1 MKKQLTLS
9 EKLKRYSLLTGG
21 AMATALAGDAQIV
34 YTDVVPDFVGSG
46 DMDYQ
51 IDLNNDGVVDFFL
64 SRSEDAGA
72 YWEGFC
78 SGGGDII
85 SSFSHKKLTGYGN
98 CLSCV
103 LAESA
108 YDLSVYDLNEYDDI
122 SDVQTWFIG
131 GVMAA
136 YSKELEIW
144 SECATWSGD
153 IGTWTNGSPS
163 SYGYWLGVVDK
174 YVGVRI
180 FKDDHFYYGWV
191 RLTVDSFSYTLK
203 DYAYETIPDSAITAG
218 NMGCGVFYMDTDGDG
233 YGSMLD
239 PDDTACI
246 FVSDGLVSNNLDC
259 DDSNGTINPIAIES
273 CNNLDDDCN
282 GAIDDGVQNIYYA
295 DSDGDGYGDPN
306 NSTLACTLPNGF
318 VIDNTD
324 CNDNNSA
331 INPSE
336 SEICNNTDDN
346 CNGSIDDGLVFTTYY
361 ADNDGDNYGDPD
373 NSEDACEP
381 ISNFVLDNTDCDDS
395 NPNVNPAATEITN
408 NNIDDDC
415 DGDVDEFGVGVSS
428 INTNTNQLSVFPN
441 PTDGKFVIELELRD
455 AITGEATIEV
465 INLLGQIMQSQKVAM
480 VKGKLQQKIQFS
492 KEEAEG
498 MYLVKVTIG
507 DKIFTA
513 QIDLQK

>member
-46 DMDYQ
+46 SADYQ
-51 IDLNNDGVVDFFL
+51 IDLNNDGVFDFFL
-64 SRSEDAGA
+64 NEETSHDSNFFYCDSSGNMVGQFSLSDKLYAYANCSNCLVGNSSKIKKLSEGDTVSELEGWTGCHILRS
-72 YWEGFC
+72 YWFYSAWNDGC
-78 SGGGDII
+78 DGGDPT
-85 SSFSHKKLTGYGN
+85 SSSSSGFAGN
-98 CLSCV
+98 
-103 LAESA
+103 
-108 YDLSVYDLNEYDDI
+108 
-122 SDVQTWFIG
+122 
-131 GVMAA
+131 
-136 YSKELEIW
+136 
-144 SECATWSGD
+144 
-153 IGTWTNGSPS
+153 
-163 SYGYWLGVVDK
+163 WLGAMDK
-174 YVGVRI
+174 YVGVRF

-191 RLTVDSFSYTLK
+191 RLTVDSFSYTVK
-203 DYAYETIPDSAITAG
+203 DYAFETIPDSAITAG
-218 NMGCGVFYMDTDGDG
+218 NMGCGVFYTDTDDDG

-239 PDDTACI
+239 SGDTTCVS
-246 FVSDGLVSNNLDC
+246 VSDGLVNNNQDC

-373 NSEDACEP
+373 NSEDACAP
-381 ISNFVLDNTDCDDS
+381 ISNYALDNTDCDDT
-395 NPNVNPAATEITN
+395 NPDVNPSATEITN

-415 DGDVDEFGVGVSS
+415 DGYVDEFGVGVSF
-428 INTNTNQLSVFPN
+428 INANSNQLSVFPN
-441 PTDGKFVIELELRD
+441 PTDGKFVIELELSD
-455 AITGEATIEV
+455 EITREATIEV
-465 INLLGQIMQSQKVAM
+465 INLLGQVMQSQKAAIA
-480 VKGKLQQKIQFS
+480 KGKLQQEIQFS

-507 DKIFTA
+507 NNVFTA
-513 QIDLQK
+513 QIDLQQ